1 MVSFRCHLV
10 NAKEVVRHIF
20 PPNDQFPSFKMAAH
34 AQFNAVFAIGKL
46 LDAIWQCVIFIPDS
60 KREISVCPCNQVAN
74 SQLDWLLG
82 GWKIEARLDSPSNHA
97 DGVNET
103 RIGMHR
109 WLPKVIQRV
118 DRTLCIARF
127 HKINS
132 DEVWEMAGRAPSFQ
146 GMVEDVAPCIR
157 DDGAVPAPDTK
168 LAVGNEVVQQKKPV
182 CAVSPVVPRVKF
194 GAGMVGIAVFRG
206 KVPDGMQPRIRIAA
220 VFFRED
226 DQAMPGGDHFLQ
238 CRPILNSVLR
248 VEMGEESCFFDL
260 GMHLFGRDV
269 AFKYNAQDLVRM
281 RFQKASNGNQ
291 ILLQWP
297 LSENFVAVVQHRMVL
312 FPVDIEHHSAYTEIQ
327 LFGN

>member
-1 MVSFRCHLV
+1 
-10 NAKEVVRHIF
+10 
-20 PPNDQFPSFKMAAH
+20 
-34 AQFNAVFAIGKL
+34 
-46 LDAIWQCVIFIPDS
+46 
-60 KREISVCPCNQVAN
+60 
-74 SQLDWLLG
+74 
-82 GWKIEARLDSPSNHA
+82 
-97 DGVNET
+97 
-103 RIGMHR
+103 MHR

-132 DEVWEMAGRAPSFQ
+132 DEVWEVARLAPDFQ
-146 GMVEDVAPCIR
+146 GMLYHISARIGH
-157 DDGAVPAPDTK
+157 DGAVLEPDAK
-168 LAVGNEVVQQKKPV
+168 LAMGNEVVQQIKPV

-206 KVPDGMQPRIRIAA
+206 KVPDGMQPRIGIAA

-269 AFKYNAQDLVRM
+269 AFKYDAQDLVRM
-281 RFQKASNGNQ
+281 RFQKASNGSQ
-291 ILLQWP
+291 IRLQWP
-297 LSENFVAVVQHRMVL
+297 LSENFVAVLQHRMVL